1 MKTQMQAVAGPRPVS
16 RFLVHAAAVIALIA
30 LAAPA
35 HAHDGSMPHSFADL
49 VERLAPSV
57 VDIQTI
63 TGQGEQ
69 DGPRGP
75 VPQNPFSGDDPPK
88 DQPFSEWFRKF
99 QERFGPNDTDRMP
112 THALGSGFVIDTDG
126 HVVTNHHVIENA
138 GKIKVRLYDGTVFD
152 ATVKGSDEKTDV
164 AVLKIE
170 PGDSELQAV
179 EFGDSDTVRVGD
191 WVLAIG
197 NPFNLSGTVTAG
209 IVSARGRDIHQG
221 SYDDFIQTDASIN
234 TGNSGGPLFN
244 LDGKVVG
251 INTAIFTRS
260 GGSVGIGFAV
270 PSRLAMTVIEDL
282 RDDGVVKRGWL
293 GVHIQTVT
301 QIIAESVGLKDA
313 KGALV
318 ANVRENSP
326 ADGGGLEVG
335 DVILEFGGKPVETMR
350 SFPLMVARTPA
361 GTTVDVVVWRDGE
374 KETLQVT
381 VGELTD
387 AVQTAHADG
396 PVTVRI
402 SEIGL
407 TVVDLDARMQKKWQI
422 DADASGVLV
431 LEVHPGGPAENQGIR
446 PGDVIELA
454 AGEKVQGARQLEGIV
469 ADTAGDPDKSAVLLG
484 IRRNDNLIFV
494 AIGLESG

>member
-1 MKTQMQAVAGPRPVS
+1 MNTHTQAVADRRIRSVS
-16 RFLVHAAAVIALIA
+16 RFLVHAVAALVLVVAAV
-30 LAAPA
+30 PVR
-35 HAHDGSMPHSFADL
+35 AHDVSMPQSFADL
-49 VERLAPSV
+49 VEKLAPSV
-57 VDIQTI
+57 VDIHTI
-63 TGQGEQ
+63 TSQGERNGGQG
-69 DGPRGP
+69 
-75 VPQNPFSGDDPPK
+75 PFQGDVPPK
-88 DQPFSEWFRKF
+88 DQPFSEWFKNF
-99 QERFGPNDTDRMP
+99 QDRFIPNDPDSRP
-112 THALGSGFVIDTDG
+112 THALGSGFIIDDDG

-138 GKIKVRLYDGTVFD
+138 GKIKVRLHDGTVFD

-270 PSRLAMTVIEDL
+270 PSRLAMTVIDDL
-282 RDDGVVKRGWL
+282 REDGVVKRGWL

-301 QIIAESVGLKDA
+301 PIIAESVGLKEA
-313 KGALV
+313 AGALV
-318 ANVRENSP
+318 ANVRKDSP
-326 ADGGGLEVG
+326 AEGGGLKVG
-335 DVILEFGGKPVETMR
+335 DVILEFDGKPVETMR

-361 GTTVDVVVWRDGE
+361 GTVVDVVVWRDGE
-374 KETLQVT
+374 KQTLQVRI
-381 VGELTD
+381 GEFTD
-387 AVQTAHADG
+387 VVQTAQSDG
-396 PVTVRI
+396 PVTVRLD
-402 SEIGL
+402 EIGL
-407 TVVDLDARMQKKWQI
+407 TVVDLDARVQRKWQI

-431 LEVHPGGPAENQGIR
+431 LEVHPDGPAADQGVR

-454 AGEKVQGARQLEGIV
+454 GGEKVTGARELEGVV
-469 ADTAGDPDKSAVLLG
+469 ADAAGDPEKSAVLLA
-484 IRRNDNLIFV
+484 IRRNDSLIFI
-494 AIGLESG
+494 AIGLNRE

>member
-1 MKTQMQAVAGPRPVS
+1 MNTHTQAVADRPIRSVS
-16 RFLVHAAAVIALIA
+16 RFLVHAVAALVLVVVAV
-30 LAAPA
+30 PVR
-35 HAHDGSMPHSFADL
+35 AHDGSMPQSFADL
-49 VERLAPSV
+49 VEKLAPSV
-57 VDIQTI
+57 VDIHTI
-63 TGQGEQ
+63 TGQGERNGGQ
-69 DGPRGP
+69 GPF
-75 VPQNPFSGDDPPK
+75 QGDVPPK
-88 DQPFSEWFRKF
+88 DQPFSEWFKNF
-99 QERFGPNDTDRMP
+99 QDRFIPNDPDSRP
-112 THALGSGFVIDTDG
+112 THALGSGFIIDGDG
-126 HVVTNHHVIENA
+126 HVVTNHHVIANA
-138 GKIKVRLYDGTVFD
+138 GKIKVRLHDGTVFD

-270 PSRLAMTVIEDL
+270 PSRLAMTVIDDL
-282 RDDGVVKRGWL
+282 REDGVVKRGWL

-301 QIIAESVGLKDA
+301 PIIAESVGLKEA
-313 KGALV
+313 TGALV
-318 ANVRENSP
+318 ANVRGDSP
-326 ADGGGLEVG
+326 AEGGGLKVG

-361 GTTVDVVVWRDGE
+361 GTVVDVVVWRDGGE
-374 KETLQVT
+374 QTLQVRI
-381 VGELTD
+381 GELTD
-387 AVQTAHADG
+387 VAQTAQTDDG
-396 PVTVRI
+396 PVTVRLD
-402 SEIGL
+402 EIGL
-407 TVVDLDARMQKKWQI
+407 TVVDLDSRMQRKWQI

-431 LEVHPGGPAENQGIR
+431 LEVHPDGPAAEQGIR

-454 AGEKVQGARQLEGIV
+454 GGEKVTGARQLEGVV
-469 ADTAGDPDKSAVLLG
+469 ADAVGASDKSAVLLA
-484 IRRNDNLIFV
+484 IRRNDNLIFI
-494 AIGLESG
+494 AIGLKRE